1 MTTSHQVIPTGA
13 NYLDLDTPSLLLD
26 LDVLENNIA
35 KMAEFISDV
44 PCSLRAH
51 SKSHKCPTIAH
62 MQIAAGAIGIC
73 CQKLGEA
80 EIMAHH
86 GIKDIL
92 ITNQIVGRTKISRL
106 INLLA
111 IADDL
116 KVAVDSHK
124 NVEELASASEASGD
138 HLGVFIEID
147 VGMGRCG
154 VLPGEPA
161 VELAKLIDRLPNLE
175 LVGLMGYEGHCV
187 NIIDFV
193 ERRKLTHEANSR
205 LLQARDDLEDAGIG
219 VGIISAG
226 GTGTYN
232 ITGRYPGITEI
243 EAGSYIF
250 MDTTYRQVLKD
261 FDHSLSVL
269 ATVISKP
276 ADNRIVLDIGIKTLV
291 GDFGT
296 PAIQEL
302 RPALK
307 CELNEE
313 HSLWF
318 YEDAMD
324 ELGVGEK
331 VRVLPGHCCSTV
343 NMHDHY
349 YVLQDDRVVDIWE
362 ISAAR
367 RAQ

>member
-1 MTTSHQVIPTGA
+1 MTISHPDHPLGA
-13 NYLDLDTPSLLLD
+13 SYLDLDTPSLLVD
-26 LDVLENNIA
+26 LDILDKNIS

-44 PCSLRAH
+44 PCSLRPH
-51 SKSHKCPTIAH
+51 SKTHKSPTIAQK
-62 MQIAAGAIGIC
+62 QIAAGAIGIC

-92 ITNQIVGRTKISRL
+92 ITNQIVGERKIGRL

-111 IADDL
+111 TTEDV
-116 KVAVDSHK
+116 KVAIDSRN
-124 NVEELASASEASGD
+124 NVEELANALETAGKT
-138 HLGVFIEID
+138 LGVLLEIE

-154 VLPGEPA
+154 VLPGKPA
-161 VELAKLIDRLPNLE
+161 VKLANLIDRSPNLE
-175 LVGLMGYEGHCV
+175 LKGLMGYEGHS
-187 NIIDFV
+187 IDVIDLV
-193 ERRKLTHEANSR
+193 ERRKLTEAANSD
-205 LLQARDDLEDAGIG
+205 LLQAKADIEAAGIE

-232 ITGRYPGITEI
+232 ITGRNPGITEI
-243 EAGSYIF
+243 EAGSYVF

-261 FDHSLSVL
+261 FDQSLSVL

-276 ADNRIVLDIGIKTLV
+276 AENRIILDCGVKTLV
-291 GDFGT
+291 GEKGT
-296 PAIQEL
+296 PLIQGL
-302 RPALK
+302 RPAKK
-307 CELNEE
+307 CNLSEE
-313 HSLWF
+313 HSIWF
-318 YEDAMD
+318 YKHAKGDLNIGD
-324 ELGVGEK
+324 K

-349 YVLQDDRVVDIWE
+349 YVLQGDRVVDVWE

-367 RAQ
+367 KAQ

>member
-1 MTTSHQVIPTGA
+1 MTSSRQDLPTGA
-13 NYLDLDTPSLLLD
+13 SYLDLDTPSLLVD
-26 LDVLENNIA
+26 LDILENNIA
-35 KMAEFISDV
+35 KMAEFISGV

-51 SKSHKCPTIAH
+51 SKTHKCPTIAH
-62 MQIAAGAIGIC
+62 KQIAAGAIGIC

-80 EIMAHH
+80 EVMAHH

-92 ITNQIVGRTKISRL
+92 ITNQIVGRTKITRL
-106 INLLA
+106 IKLLS
-111 IADDL
+111 IADDVT
-116 KVAVDSHK
+116 VAVDSHK
-124 NVEELASASEASGD
+124 NVEGLATALEASGD
-138 HLGVFIEID
+138 RLGVLLEIE

-154 VLPGEPA
+154 VAPGEPA
-161 VELAKLIDRLPNLE
+161 VELAKLIERSPNLE
-175 LVGLMGYEGHCV
+175 FKGLMGYEGHCMNV
-187 NIIDFV
+187 IDSE
-193 ERRKLTHEANSR
+193 ERRKLTHDANSR
-205 LLQARDDLEDAGIG
+205 LLQARDDIEAIGIE

-232 ITGRYPGITEI
+232 ITGRFPEITEI

-261 FDHSLSVL
+261 FDQSLSVL

-276 ADNRIVLDIGIKTLV
+276 ADNRIVLDSGVKTLV
-291 GDFGT
+291 GDIGI
-296 PAIQEL
+296 PAIQGL

-307 CELNEE
+307 CKLNEE

-318 YEDAMD
+318 YEGTMD
-324 ELGVGEK
+324 DIGVGDK

-343 NMHDHY
+343 NMHDYY
-349 YVLQDDRVVDIWE
+349 YVLQGDRVVDVWE